1 MRRYL
6 PALLSLAVLCPALLS
21 GPREAAGAPVLEAS
35 DLLLIPPS
43 EASIQIGNMYADGG
57 VSALVIANGAGPAT
71 DLSGTLQPTFQYVP
85 SSNASTYDGG
95 STYTGVAG
103 VRAAC
108 LDAYNA
114 NWNFQPM
121 TSGGTSGFYAADGYA
136 GGTVGIGY
144 ATSTEYG
151 QSTFGGVTLCG
162 TSYVV
167 MREAYFGDANL
178 DGAVDLRDLAAWQRG
193 FLAGGSSATWA
204 SGDFTYQGTVTL
216 NDYKLWQAAYY
227 GAPGSHP
234 LCPTGPVTADPYTW
248 TGATSRWSTGSN
260 WSGGSAPWQ
269 PGLQVTFGNSG
280 ASPTVDLGSSSGV
293 AGELI
298 FNGSVSTT
306 IKTTGYGTL
315 TLDNG
320 SNAAGIV
327 LAGSHSISAPM
338 QLNSNLIVTT
348 SLQSDLL
355 TISGPMADGDY
366 GSSGLIVTGD
376 GTLLLSASNTY
387 SGGTTI
393 YAGTLQL
400 GDGLANNGYVQGD
413 ILNQSRA
420 GGLVF
425 ATATAQTFS
434 GTISGTGSLIAAGSG
449 KLTLTS
455 THNSYS
461 GGTSVTGGTLALP
474 AGANVLGTGGIL
486 VENANAVLSFANGA
500 TLGGNLTV
508 QSGGELAGPGG
519 GSSTLL
525 VAAGKS
531 VTILGGGHLVPS
543 LAAPLSV
550 STLVAGGVMRL
561 NSGTGLDFNFAAP
574 GTCDLVEASGS
585 GNSLVLGSGGDTLS
599 VTALPGF
606 AAGDYVFLKAVAGAT
621 LTDNEPQ
628 ANWLIDGNS
637 RFTYTVVGPNDHG
650 GIAGEIYLKVSAVPE
665 PGTLALLAA
674 AAGCGLAAARRRR
687 RRGQGRG

>member
-1 MRRYL
+1 VY
-6 PALLSLAVLCPALLS
+6 
-21 GPREAAGAPVLEAS
+21 
-35 DLLLIPPS
+35 
-43 EASIQIGNMYADGG
+43 
-57 VSALVIANGAGPAT
+57 
-71 DLSGTLQPTFQYVP
+71 PTFQYIP
-85 SSNASTYDGG
+85 SYNASSYKGG

-114 NWNFQPM
+114 NWNFQQT
-121 TSGGTSGFYAADGYA
+121 TSGGTSGFYAADGA
-136 GGTVGIGY
+136 VGTVGIGY
-144 ATSTEYG
+144 MTATEYG
-151 QSTFGGVTLCG
+151 QSTFGGVALSG

-167 MREAYFGDANL
+167 MREAYVGDANL

-234 LCPTGPVTADPYTW
+234 LCPSGPATADPYTW
-248 TGATSRWSTGSN
+248 TGATRNWSTGSN
-260 WSGGSAPWQ
+260 WSGGHAPAS
-269 PGLQVTFGNSG
+269 PGNQVTFGNSG
-280 ASPTVDLGSSSGV
+280 ASAVVDLGNGSPTV
-293 AGELI
+293 GEII

-306 IKTTGYGTL
+306 IQSTGFGTL
-315 TLDNG
+315 ILDNG
-320 SNAAGIV
+320 ANTAGIV
-327 LAGSHSISAPM
+327 LAGSHSISAPV

-348 SLQSDLL
+348 SLRSDLL

-366 GSSGLIVTGD
+366 GSSGLILTGD

-400 GDGLANNGYVQGD
+400 GDGLANNGSVQGD
-413 ILNQSRA
+413 ILNNQSSA

-425 ATATAQTFS
+425 APATTQTFS
-434 GTISGTGSLIAAGSG
+434 GTISGTGSLGAAGPG

-455 THNSYS
+455 TANSYS
-461 GGTSVTGGTLALP
+461 GGTTVTGGTLALP

-519 GSSTLL
+519 GSSTLV
-525 VAAGKS
+525 VATGKS
-531 VTILGGGHLVPS
+531 VTISSGGHLVPS
-543 LAAPLSV
+543 LATPVSV
-550 STLVAGGVMRL
+550 STIIAAGVMRL
-561 NSGTGLDFNFAAP
+561 NSGTDLDFNFAAP
-574 GTCDLVEASGS
+574 GTCDMVEVSGS
-585 GNSLVLGSGGDTLS
+585 GNSLVLGSGIDTLNI
-599 VTALPGF
+599 TALSGF
-606 AAGDYVFLKAVAGAT
+606 ATGQYPFLEAVAGAT

-628 ANWLIDGNS
+628 ANWLINGNS
-637 RFTYTVVGPNDHG
+637 SFTYSVVGPNDHG
-650 GIAGEIYLKVSAVPE
+650 GIAGEIYLEVSAVPE
-665 PGTLALLAA
+665 PGTLTLLAA
-674 AAGCGLAAARRRR
+674 AAACGLAAAWRRWG